1 MNVRKKIMIIGGG
14 IRQMQLIEAAKK
26 EGYYLVI
33 CDRTSSCLG
42 ASYADVFYEVDIM
55 DREALIEVAKKEKI
69 DGVISNSELAM
80 MNVAAVSRAVKVVGN
95 PVEAVEALQSKNR
108 FRKVQFQCGVF
119 APLHYETKSFDEVK
133 ESITKMHYPIII
145 KPSECSGTRGTTR
158 IDSPANSE
166 EMKRAFEKCQKFSR
180 NDYVTIEEYVEMPSL
195 DVIESDILLYKGEI
209 IWEGTMRTRRSERL
223 PMVPMTYSFPCGF
236 DEESMKVFKD
246 VITRILK
253 EAKMEHGQFNVEA
266 YFTPEKELFVIEI
279 NARQGGN
286 GIPEIIKIHSGIDMN
301 RLLVTTT
308 VDDAI
313 YFNEVK
319 HMQIPNHYSIR
330 HLVLPEKSGIYKGVE
345 IDERIQKYVVG
356 VQDVIK
362 KNHEIQVTGDASDNV
377 CAVNMVFEDEATHK
391 WAIDNMEQLI
401 KPVIE

>member
-55 DREALIEVAKKEKI
+55 DTEALIEVAKKEKI

-133 ESITKMHYPIII
+133 ESITKM
-145 KPSECSGTRGTTR
+145 
-158 IDSPANSE
+158 
-166 EMKRAFEKCQKFSR
+166 FSR

-308 VDDAI
+308 VDDAT